1 MVLFKQKYRIKSAR
15 LPGWDYAAAGWYF
28 VTICTRE
35 RRCCF
40 GDVVSDTVHLSIIGK
55 IVAEEWLKTE
65 RIRSGVKLDQW
76 VIMPNHLHGIV
87 ILEGNEPPQ
96 RGGSTLGMS
105 GRVVATSADVNRPPR
120 RGGST
125 LGMSGWK
132 PNSLGAIMGQFKSA
146 STKRIWTAGY
156 RDFSWQA
163 RFYDH
168 IIRDERSLHDI
179 REYII
184 NNPMKWELDKDNPE
198 NLYM

>member
-1 MVLFKQKYRIKSAR
+1 MALFKQKYRIESAR

-40 GDVVSDTVHLSIIGK
+40 GDVVKGEMHLSIVGH
-55 IVAEEWLKTE
+55 IVAEEWIKTKQV
-65 RIRSGVKLDQW
+65 RSGVKLDQW

-87 ILEGNEPPQ
+87 VLEGSKPLRIVE
-96 RGGSTLGMS
+96 T
-105 GRVVATSADVNRPPR
+105 PR
-120 RGGST
+120 RGVST
-125 LGMSGWK
+125 GWK
-132 PNSLGAIMGQFKSA
+132 ANSLGAIIEQFKS
-146 STKRIWTAGY
+146 SCTKRIWAAG
-156 RDFSWQA
+156 RQDFSWHP

-184 NNPMKWELDKDNPE
+184 NNPLKWELDKDNPE

>member
-40 GDVVSDTVHLSIIGK
+40 GDVESDAVRLSIIGK
-55 IVAEEWLKTE
+55 IVAEEWLKTG

-76 VIMPNHLHGIV
+76 VIMPNHLHAIV
-87 ILEGNEPPQ
+87 ILEGSEPPQ
-96 RGGSTLGMS
+96 RGGSTS
-105 GRVVATSADVNRPPR
+105 GT
-120 RGGST
+120 
-125 LGMSGWK
+125 SGWK

-168 IIRDERSLHDI
+168 IIRDEQSLHNI